1 MEDVPIMAHRISFL
15 YSAAEDRLVLLVDSR
30 SRQRIGVFVTRRLVS
45 RLLNSLASLLER
57 SSLAARQ
64 APYPLRGDVVLL
76 EHQGAVQAGARQA
89 AAAPSPASAPEPQP
103 QLLLAPTLLTAIDIS
118 TKPSHF
124 SLTFRDA
131 RQALVTCDLTRA
143 ELHRVVKT
151 LLAKVSEAD
160 WAVRVD
166 AAWLEAGQQSTAFN

>member
-1 MEDVPIMAHRISFL
+1 MKGIPIRARSISFL
-15 YSAAEDRLVLLVDSR
+15 YSGTEDRLVLLVDSR
-30 SRQRIGVFVTRRLVS
+30 GRQRVSILVTRRLVS
-45 RLLNSLASLLER
+45 RLLNALASLLER

-76 EHQGAVQAGARQA
+76 EHQGAVQAGAQQA
-89 AAAPSPASAPEPQP
+89 ATAPPPASAPEPQP
-103 QLLLAPTLLTAIDIS
+103 QLLLVPTLLTAIDIS

-143 ELHRVVKT
+143 ELHRVVKA

-166 AAWLEAGQQSTAFN
+166 AAWLEAGQQSTVFN